1 MNTAA
6 FAVNLAATA
15 GAALAVL
22 LAAFA
27 VGVRTGRHRGVDVA
41 WGLAFTAVAWTGYA
55 FSAGHGDPA
64 RRLLVTILVTVWGLR
79 LSAHIRS
86 RSRGH
91 GEDPRYDRMLAK
103 APGGRR
109 NHYALRM
116 VYLLQAAIVWFVSLP
131 VQAAQY
137 LTAGLGPLTF
147 AAVALWAVGM
157 FFETVGDWQLARFKA
172 DAANHGRIMD
182 RGLWAWTRHPNYFG
196 DACVWWALFLLV
208 ASEPIGW
215 AFVLS
220 PVLMTYL
227 LAFGSGKPLLER
239 RLGST
244 KPGWDAYVARTS
256 SFVPRPPRRSPG
268 AR

>member
-1 MNTAA
+1 MNAGA
-6 FAVNLAATA
+6 FAVNLAATT
-15 GAALAVL
+15 GAASAVL

-55 FSAGHGDPA
+55 LSAGHGDPG
-64 RRLLVTILVTVWGLR
+64 RRLLVTVLVTVWGLR
-79 LSAHIRS
+79 LSAHIGW

-91 GEDPRYDRMLAK
+91 GEDPRYDRLLAK
-103 APGGRR
+103 APAGRR
-109 NHYALRM
+109 DAYALRT

-137 LTAGLGPLTF
+137 LTVPLGPLAF
-147 AAVALWAVGM
+147 AAVGLWLAGM
-157 FFETVGDWQLARFKA
+157 VFETVGDWQLARFRT
-172 DAANHGRIMD
+172 DPANRGKVMD

-196 DACVWWALFLLV
+196 DACVWWGLFLL
-208 ASEPIGW
+208 AAAEPIGW
-215 AFVLS
+215 AFVLT

-227 LAFGSGKPLLER
+227 LAFGSGRPLLER
-239 RLGST
+239 QLSTT

-256 SFVPRPPRRSPG
+256 SFLPRPPRR
-268 AR
+268 

>member
-1 MNTAA
+1 MNAAA

-55 FSAGHGDPA
+55 LSAGHGDPA
-64 RRLLVTILVTVWGLR
+64 RRLLVTVLVTLWGLR
-79 LSAHIRS
+79 LSGHIWS

-103 APGGRR
+103 APGGRDA
-109 NHYALRM
+109 YALRM
-116 VYLLQAAIVWFVSLP
+116 VYLLQAAIVWCVSLP

-137 LTAGLGPLTF
+137 LTTGLGPLTF
-147 AAVALWAVGM
+147 ASVGLWALGM

-172 DAANHGRIMD
+172 DPANRGKVMD

-196 DACVWWALFLLV
+196 DACVWWALFLL
-208 ASEPIGW
+208 AAAEPVGW

-227 LAFGSGKPLLER
+227 LAFGSGRPLLER
-239 RLGST
+239 QLGAS

-256 SFVPRPPRRSPG
+256 SFLPRPPRRSPD
-268 AR
+268 AP